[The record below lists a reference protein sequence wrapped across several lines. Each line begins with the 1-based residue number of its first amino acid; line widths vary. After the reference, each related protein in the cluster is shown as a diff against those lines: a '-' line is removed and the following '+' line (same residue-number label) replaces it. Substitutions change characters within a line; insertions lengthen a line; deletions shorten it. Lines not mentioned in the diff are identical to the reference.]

1 MSERAGDVLLPLSE
15 WLARGE
21 GAALAMVTK
30 TWGSAPRPVGSLM
43 AVRGDG
49 AFAGSVSGGCVEGA
63 VISEAQ
69 NAVSDGL
76 VRNLDFGVANE
87 DAWAVGL
94 ACGGTIG
101 IHVAPV
107 KDKTQRALLES
118 LARAAEA
125 HRPAVLASDLA
136 SGEWRLIFPDEDKNN
151 SLSVAAVAAA
161 RHDESGQ
168 VSVDGRDWFL
178 SVVNP
183 PPELVIIGAVHMAQP
198 LSHMAQLAG
207 YRVRVIDPRTRF
219 ATEERFPGVALVT
232 EWPDEA
238 LAKSPLGPRSA
249 VVALTHDPKLDDP
262 ALIAALKSSA
272 FHIGALGSKKTH
284 ARRLERLKEAGFSAA
299 DVARIHGP
307 VGLDIG
313 ARTPAEIAI
322 AILGEI
328 VATLHGK

>member
-1 MSERAGDVLLPLSE
+1 MSDRTGDVLLPASE

-21 GAALAMVTK
+21 NAALAFVTR
-30 TWGSAPRPVGSLM
+30 TWGSAPRPVGSIM

-63 VISEAQ
+63 VIQAAQ
-69 NAVSDGL
+69 DAIGDGNI
-76 VRNLDFGVANE
+76 RNLEFGVSND

-107 KDKTQRALLES
+107 KTEAQRGLLEN
-118 LARAAEA
+118 LTRAAAA
-125 HRPAVLASDLA
+125 HRPAVLASDLN
-136 SGEWRLIFPDEDKNN
+136 SGDWRLVFPDEEKGDP
-151 SLSVAAVAAA
+151 LSVAARDAA
-161 RHDESGQ
+161 RHDASGE
-168 VSVDGRDWFL
+168 VLAEGRDWFL

-183 PPELVIIGAVHMAQP
+183 PPDLVIIGAVHMAQA
-198 LSHMAQLAG
+198 LSHIAHLAG
-207 YRVRVIDPRTRF
+207 FRVRVIDPRTRF
-219 ATEERFPGVALVT
+219 ATEERFPGVALAT
-232 EWPDEA
+232 EWPNEA
-238 LAKSPLGPRSA
+238 LAKTPLGPRSA

-272 FHIGALGSKKTH
+272 FYVGALGSKKTH
-284 ARRLERLKEAGFSAA
+284 ARRLERLKEEGFNDA
-299 DVARIHGP
+299 DLARIHGP

-313 ARTPAEIAI
+313 ARSPAEIAI
-322 AILGEI
+322 AILAEI